1 MGETRLCGVSGRLI
15 GRRAAQPALTL
26 FPLQAALIAAWS
38 GGFVG
43 YRFAAAHAPTMLVS
57 LWRFAAAALLLLPLA
72 LPALRG
78 VSWPALGRE
87 ALVGTFAITG
97 TLAPMA
103 KATEL
108 GVPAGL
114 VALAANLLPA
124 MVAGLSA
131 VLPGQRAGRPRWLGI
146 GLGFL
151 GVVIVASDGV
161 RLGSAPGW
169 AYALPV
175 AGTLSL
181 AVATLI
187 QGRHGG
193 TTPPLPATLFVQSAV
208 SVPGFAAL
216 ALLEGRISPILSAG
230 FGLSLLW
237 LVLVPTLGGYG
248 LYWLCLRLSSPE
260 STGGALYLSLPVT
273 MVWAHA
279 AFGDPLSPTMAA
291 GAVLSLAGLFCLD
304 RAGRP

>member
-1 MGETRLCGVSGRLI
+1 MSGTRACGAPAGAVSGRALP
-15 GRRAAQPALTL
+15 PALTL
-26 FPLQAALIAAWS
+26 LLLQAALVASWS
-38 GGFVG
+38 AGFIG
-43 YRFAAAHAPTMLVS
+43 YRFAAEHAPTMLVS
-57 LWRFAAAALLLLPLA
+57 VWRFALAALLLLPFT

-78 VSWPALGRE
+78 ASWPALGCQ
-87 ALVGTFAITG
+87 ALVGVFATAG

-103 KATEL
+103 KAIEH

-114 VALAANLLPA
+114 VALAANLLPL
-124 MVAGLSA
+124 MIAGLSA
-131 VLPGQRAGRPRWLGI
+131 GLPGRRTSRLQWLGI
-146 GLGFL
+146 GVGLL
-151 GVVIVASDGV
+151 GVAAVAGDGV

-175 AGTLSL
+175 VGTLSL

-187 QGRHGG
+187 QDRPGAA
-193 TTPPLPATLFVQSAV
+193 TLPLLATLFVHSAV
-208 SVPGFAAL
+208 SVPIFAVL
-216 ALLEGRISPILSAG
+216 AGLEGSLAPIASAP

-248 LYWLCLRLSSPE
+248 LYWLCLRLSSAE
-260 STGGALYLSLPVT
+260 STSGALYLSPPVT
-273 MVWAHA
+273 MLWAYA

-291 GAVLSLAGLFCLD
+291 GMALSLVGLLCLN